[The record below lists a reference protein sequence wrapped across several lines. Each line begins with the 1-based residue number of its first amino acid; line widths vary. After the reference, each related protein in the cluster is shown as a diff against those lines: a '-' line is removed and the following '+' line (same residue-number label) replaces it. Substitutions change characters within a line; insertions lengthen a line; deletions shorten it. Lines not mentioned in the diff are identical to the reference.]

1 MSESTADHDAAATL
15 ADQRHRISEL
25 LDRRRVAH
33 ARSLLSQA
41 FAAHPDEAELLL
53 LGARADLLD
62 DDHHSARRTL
72 EHVISREPDHLG
84 ARAMLLSLLAADGEL
99 VAAEQ
104 LALSMLREHPQ
115 SAWLYAVYG
124 RVMLQALQFPKARE
138 LAQEALRLDP
148 HEDEAL
154 RLLALCDVVERR
166 RGADSAALQ
175 RLLAQNPDD
184 RQTLGLVVTALIHDG
199 QSSAALRGA
208 RELLR
213 ADPNDAHW
221 LAVVKALTVDTHW
234 SLKPLWPLQ
243 RFGWGGSI
251 ALWLGGI
258 VAVRAL
264 AQADSAAASV
274 LSWVILGYV
283 LYSWVWPPLL
293 KRWLLR

>member
-1 MSESTADHDAAATL
+1 MSESPVDHDAAGAS
-15 ADQRHRISEL
+15 ADHRHRISEL
-25 LDRRRVAH
+25 LDRHRVAH

-41 FAAHPDEAELLL
+41 LATDPDDIELLL
-53 LGARADLLD
+53 LGARADLLEG
-62 DDHHSARRTL
+62 DHQSARHTL
-72 EHVISREPDHLG
+72 EQVISRQPDHFS
-84 ARAMLLSLLAADGEL
+84 ARATLLTVLVAGGEL
-99 VAAEQ
+99 VPAEQ
-104 LALSMLREHPQ
+104 LALALLREHPQ

-124 RVMLQALQFPKARE
+124 RVMLQALHFAKARA

-148 HEDEAL
+148 DEDEAL

-199 QSSAALRGA
+199 QHRAALHGA

-234 SLKPLWPLQ
+234 SLKPLWPMQ

-251 ALWLGGI
+251 ALWLGGV

-264 AQADSAAASV
+264 AQADSAAASM

-283 LYSWVWPPLL
+283 VYSWIWPPLL